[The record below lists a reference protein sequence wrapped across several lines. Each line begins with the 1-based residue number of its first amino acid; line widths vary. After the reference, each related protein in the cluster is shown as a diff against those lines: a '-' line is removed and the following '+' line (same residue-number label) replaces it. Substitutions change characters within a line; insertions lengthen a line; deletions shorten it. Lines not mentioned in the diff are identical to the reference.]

1 MTGGFEEKGRTT
13 RKLVASSDTQTTKS
27 SDTSESAPSKHPAEQ
42 GIRPRRGKWE
52 YRFNFHG
59 KPYSRVTDLVAVPE
73 NILKAQ
79 ALKEAH
85 LEQLRRGK
93 KVVRQMHIP
102 VGDAVREFMV
112 WYRSEHPLGGECKWA
127 RSLMASFDFF
137 VSQSRLRLVDLD
149 PSHIEA
155 FKVWRRET
163 GIHDNSLRKQL
174 LLMREFF
181 LYSRKRGW
189 MQSDPFA
196 RGEDI
201 EVKIPAERD
210 STAMHVL
217 SLDEERLYFGAAKEV
232 TMDLFDVATIMK
244 EQGPRPDE
252 VLSLE
257 QRHVDL
263 FNRHFTIWDN
273 TDEGKSKNAHRR
285 LRMTEETFRV
295 FARRLSKP
303 GHWVFPSSKND
314 FHRTTLQKAHEEAT
328 RGLKDKK
335 TGEFVGG
342 CRVECRLYDMRH
354 TFATRFALAGG
365 LLPVL
370 SKILGHADLAMLNKY
385 VHPSQQDMDRAMQWY
400 SDRATSTAELQSML
414 IETEGYQNPAGL
426 VQAWSKTTVSGK
438 KN

>member
-1 MTGGFEEKGRTT
+1 MIGGYQEKGRTT
-13 RKLVASSDTQTTKS
+13 RKRGASSGTQTTKS
-27 SDTSESAPSKHPAEQ
+27 SDTFESVPSKHPAEQ
-42 GIRPRRGKWE
+42 GIRARRGKWE

-59 KPYSRVTDLVAVPE
+59 KPYSLVTDLAAVPE

-79 ALKEAH
+79 TLKEAH
-85 LEQLRRGK
+85 LEQLRKGK
-93 KVVRQMHIP
+93 NVVRQMHMP
-102 VGDAVREFMV
+102 VANAIREFMV

-127 RSLMASFDFF
+127 KSLMASFDFY
-137 VSQSRLRLVDLD
+137 VSQSRLRLVDLG
-149 PSHIEA
+149 PSDIEG

-163 GIHDNSLRKQL
+163 GIRDNSLRKQL

-189 MQSDPFA
+189 MLNDPFA
-196 RGEDI
+196 LGEEI

-217 SLDEERLYFGAAKEV
+217 SLDEEKLYLSAANEV
-232 TMDLFDVATIMK
+232 TIDLSDVATIMK

-263 FNRHFTIWDN
+263 FQRHFTIWDN

-295 FARRLSKP
+295 FARRLSKRGP
-303 GHWVFPSSKND
+303 WVFPSSKND
-314 FHRTTLQKAHEEAT
+314 FHRTTLQKAHEYAT
-328 RGLKDKK
+328 RGVKDKK
-335 TGEFVGG
+335 TGEYVGG
-342 CRVECRLYDMRH
+342 CRVGCRLYDMRH

-365 LLPVL
+365 LRPVL
-370 SKILGHADLAMLNKY
+370 SKIPGHADLAMLNKY

-400 SDRATSTAELQSML
+400 SDRAATAVDMQSML
-414 IETEGYQNPAGL
+414 IETEGYQNPAAL
-426 VQAWSKTTVSGK
+426 VQNWSKTAMSGK